1 MRSTLP
7 DRWDEKKAW
16 LVCSVCRVQKAV
28 GRAGHVRKAGNAR
41 GAGKARD
48 ARRAGQ
54 AGKARDARR
63 AGQAGTG
70 DSDDR
75 IDATGDIEN
84 PGRKVNVCEM
94 SGGLTGSG
102 G

>member
-1 MRSTLP
+1 MP

-54 AGKARDARR
+54 AG
-63 AGQAGTG
+63 TG